1 MTSIDNLLKLSTEL
15 SNLGTQLTEVGGKL
29 AEAAASLQEEAAN
42 IAEEMS
48 RQWGV
53 DVSVNVGVR
62 PGGRGDVVVRN
73 GEQREG

>member
-15 SNLGTQLTEVGGKL
+15 SNRGTELTELGAKL
-29 AEAAASLQEEAAN
+29 AQAAAALQEEAAN

-48 RQWGV
+48 KQWGV

-62 PGGRGDVVVRN
+62 PAGRSEVVVKK
-73 GEQREG
+73 